1 MTNYDL
7 DNFKAMTKNLSAGL
21 LMFCRKNGFKVFLIH
36 PGGPYFSKKDDDY
49 WGIPKGLTEGDEDP
63 LQAAVREFEEETGI
77 KPEGEFT
84 PLGTIVQKG
93 GKIVH
98 AWAFECSDDSPV
110 AINSNT
116 CEVEWPPG
124 SGKKIVIPEADK
136 GEFFTIE
143 EAKVKMKKAQ
153 QEFLEKLSLSLNKE
167 K

>member
-1 MTNYDL
+1 MNQ
-7 DNFKAMTKNLSAGL
+7 NISAGL
-21 LMFCRKNGFKVFLIH
+21 LMFSRKNGLKVFLIH
-36 PGGPYFSKKDDDY
+36 PGGPYFAKKDDDY
-49 WGIPKGLTEGDEDP
+49 WGIPKGLTEDDENY

-77 KPEGEFT
+77 KPEGEFI

-98 AWAFECSDDSPV
+98 AWAFECPDDAPV
-110 AINSNT
+110 KITSNT
-116 CEVEWPPG
+116 CEVEWPPR
-124 SGKKIVIPEADK
+124 SGKKIMIPEADK

-153 QEFLEKLSLSLNKE
+153 QEFLEKLSSSLEKE